1 MMPYFSRGSVA
12 QHKARAEAL
21 LNEIIDVPDANL
33 PMPLA
38 GNPADWARE
47 REVEGWHGICASDHL
62 WVGQTVYPHV
72 FVVLATMAAATT
84 RIRLTSSFANNLFR
98 SPVEFAQASLT
109 LNMLS
114 GGRFEPGL
122 GAGWMGQEMVA
133 TGRVFPDGPTRVGMY
148 REALTIV
155 RSLLRTDTCS
165 FKGEHYSIE
174 ITDPPMAC
182 VMNPPP
188 DLIGSA
194 SGPRALRKITPLVD
208 RLEIT
213 ASGRA
218 LRGGSLD
225 MSVYASITEDEVR
238 EAVARARAV
247 REEVPIGTYIMIAT
261 GDDPKVRGM
270 AAALGV
276 NFFSRFVGRPDSVA
290 QALLDLEGLGFDRIQ
305 LTPASPGSLTAV
317 GTHLG
322 LDQAPSA

>member
-1 MMPYFSRGSVA
+1 MRTTVEFY
-12 QHKARAEAL
+12 
-21 LNEIIDVPDANL
+21 ANL

-47 REVEGWHGICASDHL
+47 REAEGWHGICASDHL

-133 TGRVFPDGPTRVGMY
+133 TGRVFPDGPTRVSMY

-155 RSLLRTDTCS
+155 RDLLRTGTCR
-165 FKGEHYSIE
+165 FKGEHYSVD

-182 VMNPPP
+182 VMDPPP

-194 SGPRALRKITPLVD
+194 SGPRALREITPLVD

-213 ASGRA
+213 AAHAGLAAIVRLHLEVVGDGAVGLELGAAGLRAGRA
-218 LRGGSLD
+218 PALSPPRL
-225 MSVYASITEDEVR
+225 A
-238 EAVARARAV
+238 ARVRAV
-247 REEVPIGTYIMIAT
+247 TAG
-261 GDDPKVRGM
+261 
-270 AAALGV
+270 ALHHSGH
-276 NFFSRFVGRPDSVA
+276 VA
-290 QALLDLEGLGFDRIQ
+290 LERHH
-305 LTPASPGSLTAV
+305 T
-317 GTHLG
+317 
-322 LDQAPSA
+322 